1 MAILHFDT
9 EWNSKCKNDFNI
21 IKWKRDSWFLIQI
34 GGLVFKY
41 QSFFSVHPYSYTMYK
56 LTNERLKKR
65 NTTTVVTLVCIY
77 DRVCTYVILWVSA
90 VRCPA
95 ILSLRFTPLGGASV
109 ALRELWSSQWVQG
122 RKAQTHSKN
131 IGWRRSGLKIAHF
144 RLLNSIRLFNL
155 YKIGSRN
162 FDFINAAYVIY
173 FEMSYGNWH

>member
-1 MAILHFDT
+1 MIF
-9 EWNSKCKNDFNI
+9 NSD
-21 IKWKRDSWFLIQI
+21 WWFS
-34 GGLVFKY
+34 FEY

-95 ILSLRFTPLGGASV
+95 ILSLRFTPLGGASI

-131 IGWRRSGLKIAHF
+131 IGWRRSDLKIAFF
-144 RLLNSIRLFNL
+144 RLLNSILLFDL
-155 YKIGSRN
+155 PQKGSRSLDTLIISMQSMIFTLQYLTAIGSRY
-162 FDFINAAYVIY
+162 DGKKSIK
-173 FEMSYGNWH
+173 